1 MSALSPMQHK
11 HPNERVRPEETS
23 GKAEVV
29 VGESCA
35 FAFVGSRLEGFV
47 GTA

>member
-11 HPNERVRPEETS
+11 HPNEQVRPKETS

-29 VGESCA
+29 VGESCT
-35 FAFVGSRLEGFV
+35 FAFVGSHLEGFV
-47 GTA
+47 NTA